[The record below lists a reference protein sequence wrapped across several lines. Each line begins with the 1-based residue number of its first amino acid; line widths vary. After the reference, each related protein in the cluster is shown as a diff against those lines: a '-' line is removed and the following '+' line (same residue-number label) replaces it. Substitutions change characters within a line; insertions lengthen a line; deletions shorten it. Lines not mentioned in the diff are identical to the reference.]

1 MSLFVQLDVEEIGHG
16 LELVEAVEAARAEG
30 RVIAE
35 VSYLGILFRMS
46 FSAGAPELLN
56 PLISNAGRFCETGCA
71 DLLDRLQEL
80 DAFIRPTGQEIS
92 KENRWVLGFGI
103 REGGI
108 DNASRLVRLLGDGY
122 SYRKI
127 LALDIQDVF
136 EESVWQRKIALVD
149 ISRHVKY
156 LQG

>member
-1 MSLFVQLDVEEIGHG
+1 MSLFVQLDVEDIDRGS
-16 LELVEAVEAARAEG
+16 ELIEAVESARAEG

-46 FSAGAPELLN
+46 FSAGCSELLN
-56 PLISNAGRFCETGCA
+56 PLITNAGRFCETGCA
-71 DLLDRLQEL
+71 DLLYRLQEL
-80 DAFIRPTGQEIS
+80 EAFIRPTGHEIS

-103 REGGI
+103 REGAI
-108 DNASRLVRLLGDGY
+108 DNASRLVRLLGDGW

-136 EESVWQRKIALVD
+136 EENVWQRKIALVD
-149 ISRHVKY
+149 ISRNVKY